1 MKQRSTKSDGFT
13 LVEILVVI
21 SIITVLA
28 GLAITAMRG
37 AQVSAARNRAR
48 AEISALSGAIENYK
62 TDNGDYPRD
71 TNTEALDATQ
81 ATSSGALL
89 ASNPT
94 PYMLSSLTLYSALS
108 GDSSLLGTATA
119 KVYFPFRPNMLYPKV
134 PAGTART
141 ATTKVQAIVDPF
153 RNSYGYST
161 IGSGTAAVTGTAGY
175 NPTFDLWSTADYDQ
189 KGQTLPAAW
198 ITNW

>member
-1 MKQRSTKSDGFT
+1 MKQHSTKADGFT

-28 GLAITAMRG
+28 GLAVSAMSG
-37 AQVSAARNRAR
+37 AQNSAARNRAR
-48 AEISALSGAIENYK
+48 AEISALSLAIESYK

-71 TNTEALDATQ
+71 TNTTDALDATQ
-81 ATSSGALL
+81 ATSGGALI
-89 ASNPT
+89 SNGA
-94 PYMLSSLTLYSALS
+94 YMPSSVTLYSALS

-141 ATTKVQAIVDPF
+141 AATKVQAIIDPF
-153 RNSYGYST
+153 RNCYGYST
-161 IGSGTAAVTGTAGY
+161 IGSGTAAVTGTVGY
-175 NPTFDLWSTADYDQ
+175 NPTFDLWSTAITDPNNLP
-189 KGQTLPAAW
+189 TPAAW